1 MSGLIIW
8 LELYCNL
15 FSYTSAIQFL
25 PQHPTALTLLTLSDY
40 RMALILTLNDLQM
53 ATDLSSD
60 LQMDTDFFN
69 DLELTLT
76 S

>member
-1 MSGLIIW
+1 MQS
-8 LELYCNL
+8 
-15 FSYTSAIQFL
+15 IQLNFL
-25 PQHPTALTLLTLSDY
+25 SRHLTALTLLTLSDY

-69 DLELTLT
+69 DLQMDTDLEFTLT